1 MNVPS
6 TKDIIARIR
15 ENEEKRNRLKELGK
29 RVADHLGVEELPIEF
44 VELDG
49 DVSRLVLKPT
59 PKIQVTDHT
68 YLKYEFLASCIAH
81 EYRHAFQIY
90 WVSLMDDNLAKVWKE
105 ELQDAKNSE
114 NINAANQDEYTGYKM
129 QAIEIDAEAFA
140 IYYLRTFEKINLRRK
155 EEWFQNLIEAYI
167 NKYKNRL

>member
-1 MNVPS
+1 MDIIS
-6 TKDIIARIR
+6 TKDIMEKIR

-29 RVADHLGVEELPIEF
+29 RVSDHLGVEELPIEF

-49 DVSRLVLKPT
+49 EDSRLKPT
-59 PKIQVTDHT
+59 PRILLSDHT
-68 YLKYEFLASCIAH
+68 YVKYEYYALCIAH

-90 WVSLMDDNLAKVWKE
+90 WASMMDDKLAEVWKE

-114 NINAANQDEYTGYKM
+114 NIDVDNKDEYTGYKM

-140 IYYLRTFEKINLRRK
+140 IYYLRTFENINIRKK

-167 NKYKNRL
+167 KKYQNRL

>member
-1 MNVPS
+1 MKVPS
-6 TKDIIARIR
+6 TKDIIARIH

-44 VELDG
+44 VALDG
-49 DVSRLVLKPT
+49 EDSRLELKPT
-59 PKIQVTDHT
+59 PRILISDHT
-68 YLKYEFLASCIAH
+68 YIKYEYYALCIAH

-90 WVSLMDDNLAKVWKE
+90 WVSFMNDKLAEVWRE

-114 NINAANQDEYTGYKM
+114 NIDEDNQEEYTGYKL

-140 IYYLRTFEKINLRRK
+140 IYYLRTFENINIRKK

-167 NKYKNRL
+167 VKYQNRL

>member
-1 MNVPS
+1 MNTLTP
-6 TKDIIARIR
+6 KDIMEKIR
-15 ENEEKRNRLKELGK
+15 ENEEKKNRLKELGK

-49 DVSRLVLKPT
+49 EDSRLELKTT
-59 PKIQVTDHT
+59 PRILLSDHT
-68 YLKYEFLASCIAH
+68 YVKYEYYALCVVH

-90 WVSLMDDNLAKVWKE
+90 WDSMMDDKLAKVWKE

-114 NINAANQDEYTGYKM
+114 NIVADNKEEYTNYKL

-140 IYYLRTFEKINLRRK
+140 IYYLRTFENISIRKK

-167 NKYKNRL
+167 KKYGDKL

>member
-1 MNVPS
+1 MNTLTP
-6 TKDIIARIR
+6 KDIMDKIH

-29 RVADHLGVEELPIEF
+29 RVSDHLGVEELPIEF

-49 DVSRLVLKPT
+49 EDGRLELKPT
-59 PKIQVTDHT
+59 PRILLSDHT
-68 YLKYEFLASCIAH
+68 YVKYEYYALCVAH

-90 WVSLMDDNLAKVWKE
+90 WASMMDDKLAEVWKE

-114 NINAANQDEYTGYKM
+114 NIDADNQEEYTGYKL

-140 IYYLRTFEKINLRRK
+140 IYYLRTFENINIRKK

-167 NKYKNRL
+167 VKYQNRM

>member
-1 MNVPS
+1 MCNLT
-6 TKDIIARIR
+6 TKDIMARIR

-29 RVADHLGVEELPIEF
+29 RVSDHLGVEEIPIEF

-49 DVSRLVLKPT
+49 EVSRLVLKPS

-81 EYRHAFQIY
+81 EYRHAFQLY
-90 WVSLMDDNLAKVWKE
+90 WVNLMNDKLAEVWRE

-114 NINAANQDEYTGYKM
+114 NIDPNNLEEYSNYKM

-140 IYYLRTFEKINLRRK
+140 IYYLRTFENINIKRK
-155 EEWFQNLIEAYI
+155 EAWLQNLIEAYI
-167 NKYKNRL
+167 VKYKDKL

>member
-6 TKDIIARIR
+6 TKDIIARIH
-15 ENEEKRNRLKELGK
+15 ENEEKRKKLKELGK
-29 RVADHLGVEELPIEF
+29 RISEHLGVEEIPIEF

-49 DVSRLVLKPT
+49 EDSRLVLKPT
-59 PKIQVTDHT
+59 SKIQITDHT
-68 YLKYEFLASCIAH
+68 YLKYEYLASCIAH

-90 WVSLMDDNLAKVWKE
+90 WVSFMNDKLAEVWRE

-114 NINAANQDEYTGYKM
+114 NIDIDNQEEYTKYKM

-140 IYYLRTFEKINLRRK
+140 IYYLRTFENINMKRK
-155 EEWFQNLIEAYI
+155 EAWLQNLIEAYI
-167 NKYKNRL
+167 RKYGDRL

>member
-1 MNVPS
+1 MCNLT

-15 ENEEKRNRLKELGK
+15 ENEKKREKLKELGK
-29 RVADHLGVEELPIEF
+29 RVSDHLGVEEIPIEF
-44 VELDG
+44 VELNG
-49 DVSRLVLKPT
+49 EVSRLVLKPS

-81 EYRHAFQIY
+81 EYRHAFQLY
-90 WVSLMDDNLAKVWKE
+90 WVNLMNDKLAEVWRE

-114 NINAANQDEYTGYKM
+114 NIDPNNLEEYSNYKM

-140 IYYLRTFEKINLRRK
+140 IYYLRTFENINIKRK
-155 EEWFQNLIEAYI
+155 EVWLQNLIEAYI
-167 NKYKNRL
+167 KKYRNRL

>member
-1 MNVPS
+1 MCNLT
-6 TKDIIARIR
+6 TKDIMARIR
-15 ENEEKRNRLKELGK
+15 ENEKKREKLKELGK
-29 RVADHLGVEELPIEF
+29 RVSDHLGVEEIPIEF

-49 DVSRLVLKPT
+49 EVSRLVLKPS

-81 EYRHAFQIY
+81 EYRHAFQLY
-90 WVSLMDDNLAKVWKE
+90 WVNLMNDKLAEVWRE

-114 NINAANQDEYTGYKM
+114 NIDPNNLDEYSNYKM

-140 IYYLRTFEKINLRRK
+140 IYYLRTFENINIKRK
-155 EEWFQNLIEAYI
+155 EVWLQNLIEAYI
-167 NKYKNRL
+167 VKYKDKL

>member
-1 MNVPS
+1 MGNIS
-6 TKDIIARIR
+6 TKDIIARIH

-29 RVADHLGVEELPIEF
+29 RVSEHLGVEEIPIEF

-59 PKIQVTDHT
+59 PRIQITDHT
-68 YLKYEFLASCIAH
+68 YLKYEYLASCIAH

-90 WVSLMDDNLAKVWKE
+90 WVSFMNDKLAEVWRE
-105 ELQDAKNSE
+105 ELQDAKNSD
-114 NINAANQDEYTGYKM
+114 NIDIDNQEEYTKYKM

-140 IYYLRTFEKINLRRK
+140 IYYLRTFENINIKRK
-155 EEWFQNLIEAYI
+155 EAWLQNLIEAYI
-167 NKYKNRL
+167 RKYGDRL

>member
-1 MNVPS
+1 MCNLT
-6 TKDIIARIR
+6 TKDIMARIR
-15 ENEEKRNRLKELGK
+15 ENEKKREKLKELGK
-29 RVADHLGVEELPIEF
+29 RVSDHLGVEEIPIEF

-49 DVSRLVLKPT
+49 GVSRLVLKPL

-90 WVSLMDDNLAKVWKE
+90 WVSFMNDKLAEVWRE

-114 NINAANQDEYTGYKM
+114 NIDIDNQEEYTKYKM

-140 IYYLRTFEKINLRRK
+140 IYYLRTFENISIKRK
-155 EEWFQNLIEAYI
+155 EAWLQNLIEVYI
-167 NKYKNRL
+167 EKYKDRL

>member
-1 MNVPS
+1 MGIIS
-6 TKDIIARIR
+6 TKDIIARIH

-29 RVADHLGVEELPIEF
+29 RVSEHLGVEEIPIEF

-59 PKIQVTDHT
+59 PRIQITDHT
-68 YLKYEFLASCIAH
+68 YLKYEYLASCIAH

-90 WVSLMDDNLAKVWKE
+90 WVSFMNDKLAEVWRE
-105 ELQDAKNSE
+105 ELQDAKNSD
-114 NINAANQDEYTGYKM
+114 NIDIDNQEEYTKYKI

-140 IYYLRTFEKINLRRK
+140 IYYLRTFENINIKRK
-155 EEWFQNLIEAYI
+155 EAWLQNLIEAYI
-167 NKYKNRL
+167 RKYGDKL

>member
-1 MNVPS
+1 MSVLT
-6 TKDIIARIR
+6 TKEIIARIHK
-15 ENEEKRNRLKELGK
+15 NEEKREKLKELGK
-29 RVADHLGVEELPIEF
+29 RVAEHLGVEEIPIEF

-49 DVSRLVLKPT
+49 EDSRLVLKPT
-59 PKIQVTDHT
+59 PRILISDHT
-68 YLKYEFLASCIAH
+68 YIKYEYYALCIAH

-90 WVSLMDDNLAKVWKE
+90 WVSFMNDKLAEVWRE

-114 NINAANQDEYTGYKM
+114 NIDIDNQEEYTKYKM

-140 IYYLRTFEKINLRRK
+140 IYYLRTFENINLRRK

-167 NKYKNRL
+167 KKYGDRL

>member
-6 TKDIIARIR
+6 TKDIIARIH

-29 RVADHLGVEELPIEF
+29 RVSEHLGVEEIPIEF

-49 DVSRLVLKPT
+49 EDSRLILKPISR
-59 PKIQVTDHT
+59 IQITDHT
-68 YLKYEFLASCIAH
+68 YLRYEYLASCIAH

-90 WVSLMDDNLAKVWKE
+90 WVSFMNDKLAEVWRE
-105 ELQDAKNSE
+105 ELQDAKNSD
-114 NINAANQDEYTGYKM
+114 NIDIDNQEEYTSYKL
-129 QAIEIDAEAFA
+129 QSIEIDAEAFA
-140 IYYLRTFEKINLRRK
+140 MYYLRTFENINIKRK
-155 EEWFQNLIEAYI
+155 ESWLQNLIEVYI

>member
-1 MNVPS
+1 MNTLTP
-6 TKDIIARIR
+6 KDIMEKIR

-44 VELDG
+44 LELDG
-49 DVSRLVLKPT
+49 EDSRLELKPT
-59 PKIQVTDHT
+59 PRILLSDHT
-68 YLKYEFLASCIAH
+68 YVKYEYYALCVAH

-90 WVSLMDDNLAKVWKE
+90 WASMMNDKLAEVWKE

-114 NINAANQDEYTGYKM
+114 NIDADNQEEYTGYKL

-140 IYYLRTFEKINLRRK
+140 IYYLRTFENINLK
-155 EEWFQNLIEAYI
+155 VKSDLLNKLIEQYI
-167 NKYKNRL
+167 IKYKKNL